1 MTEQPFEA
9 RPGFSSH
16 AASDHAGRPSHDL
29 AEAFVALVDRASE
42 RIEQAKAPGK
52 SLDRL
57 ATLTRKAPLTCLAV
71 AFLVGIVTTRRR

>member
-1 MTEQPFEA
+1 MTDQPFEA
-9 RPGFSSH
+9 RPGFSP
-16 AASDHAGRPSHDL
+16 HAGGSNASRPAHDI

-42 RIEQAKAPGK
+42 RIERARAPGK